1 MRLIEWQQQLENY
14 LLGDD
19 PLALDSLLPELRDG
33 PTLSAT
39 TGLQIYHN
47 AYRARLLET
56 LHGDYPT
63 CHAWLGDSEFDQL
76 LLAYLKAQ
84 PPKHFSLRWLG
95 AGLAEFISGHLVPA
109 QAEPLTEL
117 MRLEWAFT
125 LAFDAPDSALLD
137 LARMASLAPEEWPE
151 LRIRL
156 QPSVQLVPCRFNS
169 LRLWQSVKQQAEFPG
184 SQLLENEE
192 LCLIWRVKRV
202 CQFRALAADE
212 AAALRGMTEQNWNFA
227 ELCSQLAPLGEQAP
241 AQAAGWLKQWLV
253 DGLIQ
258 G

>member
-1 MRLIEWQQQLENY
+1 MQLKQWQQQLEDY
-14 LLGDD
+14 LLADD
-19 PLALDSLLPELRDG
+19 PEALHSLLPALHDG
-33 PTLSAT
+33 PRLSAA

-56 LHGDYPT
+56 LRGDYPT
-63 CHAWLGDSEFDQL
+63 CHAWLGDAEFDLL

-84 PPKHFSLRWLG
+84 PPSHFSLRWLG
-95 AGLAEFISGHLVPA
+95 AGLAEFVHGHLVAA

-117 MRLEWAFT
+117 MQLEWAFT
-125 LAFDAPDSALLD
+125 LAFDAADSGLLD
-137 LARMASLAPEEWPE
+137 LTQIASLPADAWPE

-169 LRLWQSVKQQAEFPG
+169 LRLWQAVKQKAEFPG
-184 SQLLENEE
+184 SQSLAQAE
-192 LCLIWRVKRV
+192 LCLIWRVNRV

-212 AAALRGMTEQNWNFA
+212 ATAFRGMTQHNWTFA
-227 ELCSQLAPLGEQAP
+227 ELCNELAPLGEQAP

-253 DGLIQ
+253 DGLLHV
-258 G
+258 